1 METQEKTRKVLREIR
16 QDGVATLICMP
27 FTADTDDFVSYCT
40 IGKDFKDATEAE
52 RFYQDG
58 RRMDLS
64 KFLEGS
70 DLPQEQHAQLFHT
83 RNFGHPLGYSM
94 FLLGRVEKF
103 EQYLGVPLKIVEGSN
118 RYVPSVE
125 NRQIPKERI
134 EF

>member
-1 METQEKTRKVLREIR
+1 MEKQETVLREIR

-40 IGKDFKDATEAE
+40 IGKDFRDATEAE

-58 RRMDLS
+58 QRMDLS
-64 KFLEGS
+64 EFLTGA
-70 DLPQEQHAQLFHT
+70 DLSQEQHAQLFHT

-94 FLLGRVEKF
+94 FQIGGVQKF
-103 EQYLGVPLKIVEGSN
+103 EQYLGVPLKIVEGSS
-118 RYVPSVE
+118 RYVPSAE